1 MFPKLNKVV
10 MNNIQEIIIQ
20 SNPYVQT
27 WMQTG
32 IKIRQH
38 PDIDLKIVLE
48 KKKNDKTYNLP
59 TCDEVALLLVPGQ
72 VAEETMK
79 KNLTDR
85 LNLPQKTIN

>member
-1 MFPKLNKVV
+1 MF
-10 MNNIQEIIIQ
+10 
-20 SNPYVQT
+20 
-27 WMQTG
+27 
-32 IKIRQH
+32 
-38 PDIDLKIVLE
+38 
-48 KKKNDKTYNLP
+48 P